1 MNWVKKRH
9 SRYRDMSS
17 KQLEVLFSNKHS
29 LKIVYLDSL
38 LKKYKERN
46 RVSKILDMEEMLL
59 EISRLK
65 TNATKDKLV
74 F

>member
-1 MNWVKKRH
+1 M
-9 SRYRDMSS
+9 SR

-38 LKKYKERN
+38 LKKHKERN
-46 RVSKILDMEEMLL
+46 TVSKILMEEMLL
-59 EISRLK
+59 EVSELK

-74 F
+74 V